1 MKNDKINST
10 YNVMIINESK
20 ELGLS
25 QVENIDLLKKN
36 FKDLVTY
43 LSWVKE
49 DIDNDVTVQLNK
61 LIDSVKSCIDRL

>member
-10 YNVMIINESK
+10 YNEMIINESK